1 MFDYIIGI
9 LLCVLG
15 SSEILKIL
23 VENFENNGKNINKNI
38 LKLKLEQNI
47 ESLLC
52 NHLVKICAE
61 ETDIWQLYDKP
72 AR

>member
-1 MFDYIIGI
+1 MIVEIVFDYIIGI

-61 ETDIWQLYDKP
+61 ETDI
-72 AR
+72 

>member
-47 ESLLC
+47 ESLLR

-61 ETDIWQLYDKP
+61 ETDI
-72 AR
+72 